1 MRTLSIRTVAALAYE
16 RGEEFDPSSMPTP
29 RLLEDLSALACARAI
44 VAEPGACEHRR
55 HRARERRAARGGAP
69 DWFSP
74 CDLVA
79 PLVPGVH
86 GRVVHGEPV

>member
-29 RLLEDLSALACARAI
+29 SLLEDLSALSCARAI
-44 VAEPGACEHRR
+44 VAEPGACERR
-55 HRARERRAARGGAP
+55 RQRERARRAAPRGVP
-69 DWFSP
+69 EWFSP

-79 PLVPGVH
+79 PLVPGVQ

>member
-29 RLLEDLSALACARAI
+29 RLLEDLSAVSCARAI
-44 VAEPGACEHRR
+44 VPEPGACERR
-55 HRARERRAARGGAP
+55 RRRERQRRVASGGVP
-69 DWFSP
+69 EWFSP
-74 CDLVA
+74 CDLVS

-86 GRVVHGEPV
+86 GRVVHGELV